1 MDDVHSR
8 TDVRRRINTAR
19 LYVCVGRRPDLA
31 AFGASV
37 ASAGV
42 DLLQYRHKGV
52 DEFGAPDAAE
62 WREEVAAYQALSRSS
77 ALVAVNDRADL
88 AGVVGA
94 SVLHLGQDDM
104 PAAVARGLMGAD
116 AALGLSTHS
125 RAQIDAAVA
134 DPDVDYFCVGP
145 VWATPT
151 KQGRPAVGVE
161 LLAYAD
167 SAAGAKPWFA
177 IGGID
182 EDRLADVLDAGAR
195 RVVVV
200 RAITAA
206 ADPAEAAASFRAR
219 LPA

>member
-1 MDDVHSR
+1 VAE
-8 TDVRRRINTAR
+8 VRGAVDARRLIDAAR

-37 ASAGV
+37 ASAGI
-42 DLLQYRHKGV
+42 DLLQFRHKGV
-52 DEFGAPDAAE
+52 DEFGAPDVAE
-62 WREEVAAYQALSRSS
+62 WREEVAAYQALSQSS
-77 ALVAVNDRADL
+77 ALIAVNDRADL

-94 SVLHLGQDDM
+94 SVLHVGQDDM
-104 PAAVARGLMGAD
+104 PVAVARRLMGPD
-116 AALGLSTHS
+116 VALGLSTHS
-125 RAQIDAAVA
+125 AAQIDAAVA
-134 DPDVDYFCVGP
+134 DADVDYFCVGP

-151 KQGRPAVGVE
+151 KQGRPAVGLE
-161 LLAYAD
+161 LVAYAA
-167 SAAGAKPWFA
+167 SVAGSKPWFA

-182 EDRLADVLDAGAR
+182 EQRLDEVLAAGAR

-206 ADPAEAAASFRAR
+206 ADPGAAAAAIRKR